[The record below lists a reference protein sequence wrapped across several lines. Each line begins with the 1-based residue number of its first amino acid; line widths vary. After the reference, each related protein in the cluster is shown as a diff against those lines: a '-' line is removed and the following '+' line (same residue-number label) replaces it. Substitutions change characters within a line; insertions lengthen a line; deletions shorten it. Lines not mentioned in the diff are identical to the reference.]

1 MVKKAKELVKGIVK
15 NAAPKSTYATDPN
28 DPWSAKAG
36 IAENVT
42 SRRAD
47 LLSKFYKAKGYN
59 IKYVSK
65 NQRVGQA
72 KTGEFDKWKTDHGIY
87 EQDEIGEGITY
98 TPSSGNS
105 KTGAGHTIVGTTWHP
120 NGTKHANI
128 VKHGVTGKY
137 FAAGGSSS
145 HPTKTTTFHDSP
157 EEAAKGKKSLNK
169 EEIVTEMDKNQTPPG
184 RDGYVSHA
192 TYGSRDKKDPDAGK
206 KQYIAKVITPKE
218 ASKKA
223 GEILNKAFNKEEV
236 VAEGFS
242 DVVKGIKRKV
252 AGKEDPKDVEHTYAR
267 IARSAIK
274 HKTPDQAEKDIKRW
288 EKVNKVVNK
297 KGVAEE
303 TAPID
308 VKQIRS
314 HTSDSPT
321 HKRMHQLNRAA
332 QIGTLGTVHSPLA
345 AGLRKEDNIND
356 PQCACQSPFD
366 GANTTNDVAPKKS
379 KAGKM
384 VKEIYAKHRLKEDLY
399 DHEKDDKGPG
409 TFGKTPKVI
418 KKVEVNDDNEKGTNA
433 RMVLKGG
440 TTLTGEK
447 RDTIEID
454 PMLKNRSKT
463 ADYLD
468 QDPKKE
474 QLRTK

>member
-1 MVKKAKELVKGIVK
+1 MVSKAKELVKGIVK

-47 LLSKFYKAKGYN
+47 LLKKFYKAKGYN
-59 IKYVSK
+59 IDYVSK

-72 KTGEFDKWKTDHGIY
+72 KTGEFEKWKSDHGIY
-87 EQDEIGEGITY
+87 EDNIGEDITY
-98 TPSSGNS
+98 KPADGKPRPTS
-105 KTGAGHTIVGTTWHP
+105 AGHTLVGYSFHS

-128 VKHGVTGKY
+128 LKHGETGKY

-145 HPTKTTTFHDSP
+145 HPVKSTTYHDSP
-157 EEAAKGKKSLNK
+157 EEAAKSKKSYVKEQGLAEGSPIVVMPSPERLKKAEPTKVRYQGDIVPPTQPLSTEKRGVKGRPGQRPMPQQGVAEANLSELNK
-169 EEIVTEMDKNQTPPG
+169 DTV
-184 RDGYVSHA
+184 YSYA
-192 TYGSRDKKDPDAGK
+192 KK
-206 KQYIAKVITPKE
+206 
-218 ASKKA
+218 
-223 GEILNKAFNKEEV
+223 
-236 VAEGFS
+236 
-242 DVVKGIKRKV
+242 
-252 AGKEDPKDVEHTYAR
+252 
-267 IARSAIK
+267 
-274 HKTPDQAEKDIKRW
+274 AEKDQDKQFNTISKGMRDNDPKSANKASHKFSMRSVGINRAEKRLT
-288 EKVNKVVNK
+288 EE
-297 KGVAEE
+297 GVAEE
-303 TAPID
+303 TAPIA

-321 HKRMHQLNRAA
+321 HKRMHQLNKAA
-332 QIGTLGTVHSPLA
+332 QLGTIKSVQPPTSS
-345 AGLRKEDNIND
+345 GLRKEDNIND
-356 PQCACQSPFD
+356 PQCATQSPFD

-379 KAGKM
+379 KAIKM

-409 TFGKTPKVI
+409 TFGKSPKVS
-418 KKVEVNDDNEKGTNA
+418 KKIEVNDDNEKGTNA

-468 QDPKKE
+468 QDAKKE

>member
-1 MVKKAKELVKGIVK
+1 MVSKAKELVKGVVK

-42 SRRAD
+42 SRRSD

-59 IKYVSK
+59 INYVSK

-87 EQDEIGEGITY
+87 EEDGIGESVKYEPVNGK
-98 TPSSGNS
+98 PSATS
-105 KTGAGHTIVGTTWHP
+105 AGHTVVGHSWHS

-128 VKHGVTGKY
+128 VKHGMTGKY

-145 HPTKTTTFHDSP
+145 HPVKSTTYHDSP
-157 EEAAKGKKSLNK
+157 EEAAK
-169 EEIVTEMDKNQTPPG
+169 
-184 RDGYVSHA
+184 
-192 TYGSRDKKDPDAGK
+192 
-206 KQYIAKVITPKE
+206 
-218 ASKKA
+218 SKKPY
-223 GEILNKAFNKEEV
+223 V
-236 VAEGFS
+236 
-242 DVVKGIKRKV
+242 
-252 AGKEDPKDVEHTYAR
+252 KED
-267 IARSAIK
+267 
-274 HKTPDQAEKDIKRW
+274 
-288 EKVNKVVNK
+288 N
-297 KGVAEE
+297 VAEE
-303 TAPID
+303 TSPIA

-321 HKRMHQLNRAA
+321 NKRARQLNKAA
-332 QIGTLGTVHSPLA
+332 QVGTINTVHAPKTS
-345 AGLRKEDNIND
+345 GLDEDNIND
-356 PQCACQSPFD
+356 PQSACQSPFD
-366 GANTTNDVAPKKS
+366 GATTPNDVAPKKS
-379 KAGKM
+379 KASKM
-384 VKEIYAKHRLKEDLY
+384 VKEIYAKHKLKEDLY

-409 TFGKTPKVI
+409 TFGKAPKVS
-418 KKVEVNDDNEKGTNA
+418 KKIEVNDDNEKGTNA

>member
-1 MVKKAKELVKGIVK
+1 MVSKAKELVKGIVK

-47 LLSKFYKAKGYN
+47 LLKKFYKAKGYN
-59 IKYVSK
+59 IDYVPK

-72 KTGEFDKWKTDHGIY
+72 KTGEFDKWKANHGIY
-87 EQDEIGEGITY
+87 EEDTIDEGVTY
-98 TPSSGNS
+98 EPASGKPS
-105 KTGAGHTIVGTTWHP
+105 KTSAGHTLVGHSWHSD
-120 NGTKHANI
+120 GTKHANI
-128 VKHGVTGKY
+128 MKHGETGKY

-157 EEAAKGKKSLNK
+157 EEAAKGKKS
-169 EEIVTEMDKNQTPPG
+169 
-184 RDGYVSHA
+184 S
-192 TYGSRDKKDPDAGK
+192 
-206 KQYIAKVITPKE
+206 
-218 ASKKA
+218 
-223 GEILNKAFNKEEV
+223 
-236 VAEGFS
+236 
-242 DVVKGIKRKV
+242 VK
-252 AGKEDPKDVEHTYAR
+252 
-267 IARSAIK
+267 
-274 HKTPDQAEKDIKRW
+274 
-288 EKVNKVVNK
+288 
-297 KGVAEE
+297 EE
-303 TAPID
+303 TAPIA
-308 VKQIRS
+308 VKKIRS

-321 HKRMHQLNRAA
+321 RKRAHQLNKAA
-332 QIGTLGTVHSPLA
+332 QDGTIKTVHPPA
-345 AGLRKEDNIND
+345 ETGLRREDNIND
-356 PQCACQSPFD
+356 PQCATQSPFD
-366 GANTTNDVAPKKS
+366 GGTTPNDVAPKKS

-384 VKEIYAKHRLKEDLY
+384 VKEIYAKHRLREDLY

-409 TFGKTPKVI
+409 TSRKDPKVI

-468 QDPKKE
+468 QDPKKQ

>member
-1 MVKKAKELVKGIVK
+1 MVKGIVK
-15 NAAPKSTYATDPN
+15 NAPANSSYATDPN

-36 IAENVT
+36 ITENVT
-42 SRRAD
+42 SRRSD
-47 LLSKFYKAKGYN
+47 LLKKFYKAKGYN
-59 IKYVSK
+59 IDYVSK

-72 KTGEFDKWKTDHGIY
+72 KTGEFDKWKADRGIY
-87 EQDEIGEGITY
+87 EDNIGEDITY
-98 TPSSGNS
+98 EPVKGTPTKTPSGHSIV
-105 KTGAGHTIVGTTWHP
+105 GHTWHSDR
-120 NGTKHANI
+120 TKHANI

-137 FAAGGSSS
+137 FVAGGSSS
-145 HPTKTTTFHDSP
+145 HPIKSTTFHDTP
-157 EEAAKGKKSLNK
+157 EDAVESKKSLK
-169 EEIVTEMDKNQTPPG
+169 
-184 RDGYVSHA
+184 
-192 TYGSRDKKDPDAGK
+192 
-206 KQYIAKVITPKE
+206 
-218 ASKKA
+218 
-223 GEILNKAFNKEEV
+223 KEEV
-236 VAEGFS
+236 
-242 DVVKGIKRKV
+242 
-252 AGKEDPKDVEHTYAR
+252 
-267 IARSAIK
+267 
-274 HKTPDQAEKDIKRW
+274 
-288 EKVNKVVNK
+288 
-297 KGVAEE
+297 
-303 TAPID
+303 APID

-314 HTSDSPT
+314 QTSDSPT
-321 HKRMHQLNRAA
+321 SKRAKQLNKADR
-332 QIGTLGTVHSPLA
+332 IGTIKPVHPPNSSG
-345 AGLRKEDNIND
+345 GLQEDNIND

-366 GANTTNDVAPKKS
+366 GANTTNDLAPKKS

-409 TFGKTPKVI
+409 TFGKAPKVS

-468 QDPKKE
+468 QDAKKE